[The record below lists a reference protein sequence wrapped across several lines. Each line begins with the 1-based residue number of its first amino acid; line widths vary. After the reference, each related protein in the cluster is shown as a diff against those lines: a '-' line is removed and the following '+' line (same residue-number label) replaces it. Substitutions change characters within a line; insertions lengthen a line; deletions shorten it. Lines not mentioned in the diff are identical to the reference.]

1 MHININR
8 QELCEAVANLSR
20 AVSQKATIPVLEGI
34 YLDAKDGCL
43 KMTAYNLE
51 LGMTKNLEAT
61 VYTEGRI
68 VLNARIFGEM
78 LRKLSGSIVSI
89 SDNENMVCRI
99 ESNNT
104 VFEISGM
111 NPNDFPELPEVD
123 SATGVSVPSD
133 LLKDVVR
140 QTVFAV
146 ATSENVKP
154 VFTGLLFDIN
164 NNELKVVGVD
174 GYRLAVRK
182 EKLNYD
188 GSISFIAAAKAV
200 NEAVKIVKDE
210 EKEITLNVGK
220 RHFSITVNGYTII
233 SRIMDGEFIN
243 YQRIM
248 SPSYSSVMT
257 VSARDIVSI
266 IERISLVINDQL
278 NTPVRCYLHKG
289 EAIFSCVTA
298 VGKAFDSCD
307 CSLEGKELE
316 IGFNSKYLT
325 EALKATETEKVKLC
339 FNGAVSPM
347 LILPVEGD
355 SFMYMVMPMRL
366 KGE

>member
-1 MHININR
+1 MLININR
-8 QELCEAVANLSR
+8 QELCDAVANLSK
-20 AVSQKATIPVLEGI
+20 AVSQKSAIPVLEGI
-34 YLDAKDGCL
+34 YLEAVNGCL
-43 KMTAYNLE
+43 KMMAYNLE
-51 LGMTKNLEAT
+51 LGMTKTIPAAVKE
-61 VYTEGRI
+61 EGSI
-68 VLNARIFGEM
+68 VLNARIFGEI
-78 LRKLSGSIVSI
+78 LRKLSGSTVNI
-89 SDNENMVCRI
+89 SESQKMVCRI
-99 ESNNT
+99 ESNNS

-111 NPNDFPELPEVD
+111 NPADFPELPEVD
-123 SATGVSVPSD
+123 ASTGVSIPSD
-133 LLKDVVR
+133 ILKDMVR

-146 ATSENVKP
+146 ASSENVKP

-164 NNELKVVGVD
+164 DNEIKLVGVD

-182 EKLNYD
+182 EKLKYD

-200 NEAVKIVKDE
+200 NEAVKIVRDE

-243 YQRIM
+243 YQKIL
-248 SPSYSSVMT
+248 SPSYSSVLT
-257 VSARDIVSI
+257 VNARDIISI

-289 EAIFSCVTA
+289 EVIFSCATA
-298 VGKAFDSCD
+298 VGKAIDSCEAE
-307 CSLEGKELE
+307 LEGNELE

-325 EALKATETEKVKLC
+325 EALKASESEKVRLC

-347 LILPVEGD
+347 IILPTEGD